1 MIDCVFRVF
10 KREADRAEMAEIL
23 EKIMSIQHYP
33 YTTQLDLTLAAQAV
47 FTFCYFISS
56 IVMLDNS
63 YAGFN
68 GALLGLLYGATIA
81 LSYKGLKKD
90 QNRIIYGI
98 ILGAVFVLV
107 FLSLQSAIF
116 WGQYSGCESYSS
128 SSTTTDDDKTK
139 SDDKTTKLRRLT
151 GVECYYTSAMS
162 SMSAFSVFMFLS
174 YIVQLYLMIKH
185 KHDILGDP
193 GSKGGYATIP
203 PRAPNSSYRP
213 VVSSASIPS
222 SG

>member
-1 MIDCVFRVF
+1 MG
-10 KREADRAEMAEIL
+10 
-23 EKIMSIQHYP
+23 IQHYP
-33 YTTQLDLTLAAQAV
+33 YDAQLDLTLAAQSV

-56 IVMLDNS
+56 IVLLDNS
-63 YAGFN
+63 YAGFD

-128 SSTTTDDDKTK
+128 SSTSQDDDKK
-139 SDDKTTKLRRLT
+139 NGDDKKNDDDKKRRMLT

-185 KHDILGDP
+185 KHEILGDP

-203 PRAPNSSYRP
+203 PRAPSGSFRP
-213 VVSSASIPS
+213 VVSSAST